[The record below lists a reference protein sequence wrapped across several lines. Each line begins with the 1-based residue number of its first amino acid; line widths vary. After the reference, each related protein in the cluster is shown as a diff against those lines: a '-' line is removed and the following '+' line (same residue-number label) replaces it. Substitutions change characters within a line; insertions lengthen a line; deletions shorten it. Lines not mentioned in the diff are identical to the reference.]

1 MIYKYRSD
9 IDGLRAIAILSVFVY
24 HAFPN
29 IIPGGFIGVDI
40 FFVISGYLI
49 SLGIFDGIDRKN
61 FSFADFYVRR
71 TRRIFPALLIVLIA
85 TYVAG
90 LFVLLPDELTRLGK
104 NIAAAAT
111 FTLNFVLK
119 QNTGYFD
126 AAGEQNPVLHLWS
139 LCIEEQ
145 FYILFPIVFLLI
157 AKINLNRVVSILI
170 IIIASFY
177 LNASMVT
184 ENAAAAFY
192 LPITRFWEMAIGSLL
207 AAISVR
213 QQFLRLEKI
222 GSLLSVTGFALIFLG
237 VFLIDKS
244 MEFPGWVALVPSL
257 GAMFILSV
265 SKKNKYNKFL
275 SNPIMVWV
283 GKISYPLYLWHYP
296 VFAYLRVYEGAE
308 TNAGQK
314 ISAMALAVILAWL
327 TYKFIEYPIRF
338 GIGRK
343 VSNKV
348 VISILVGLLIAIAVL
363 GKKTQSARGFQGRI
377 NGQLIENAKQ
387 SDRIP
392 DGIACSTPIFESAE
406 LNCLIADPNRP
417 PTHALIGDSH
427 ASHFY
432 AGMVEHVNETG
443 GNLILLSG
451 PGCVPFIGIR
461 TRNAKGDP
469 QTCGP
474 IVDEIHSFLDKTPT
488 IKTVVLAT
496 RGPITLTGKPFGE
509 EDVIGRYID
518 SDDYPSAKTL
528 HDLFSQSLDATLAHL
543 RMTGKKVVII
553 LDNPEL
559 GFNPT
564 LCNDLP
570 LIRKTKQTCTIAR
583 SEVEERNREYRNLI
597 GKLTLIYPEVEIV
610 DSFKA
615 FCDADNCY
623 AKKDGEWLYR
633 DNNHLTNSGSRQLK
647 PLYAF

>member
-9 IDGLRAIAILSVFVY
+9 IDGLRTIAILSVFVY

-29 IIPGGFIGVDI
+29 IIPGGFVGVDI

-170 IIIASFY
+170 IIMASFY

-244 MEFPGWVALVPSL
+244 MEF
-257 GAMFILSV
+257 
-265 SKKNKYNKFL
+265 
-275 SNPIMVWV
+275 
-283 GKISYPLYLWHYP
+283 
-296 VFAYLRVYEGAE
+296 R
-308 TNAGQK
+308 
-314 ISAMALAVILAWL
+314 
-327 TYKFIEYPIRF
+327 
-338 GIGRK
+338 
-343 VSNKV
+343 
-348 VISILVGLLIAIAVL
+348 VGLLSCLRL
-363 GKKTQSARGFQGRI
+363 GQ
-377 NGQLIENAKQ
+377 
-387 SDRIP
+387 
-392 DGIACSTPIFESAE
+392 
-406 LNCLIADPNRP
+406 CLYC
-417 PTHALIGDSH
+417 L
-427 ASHFY
+427 
-432 AGMVEHVNETG
+432 
-443 GNLILLSG
+443 
-451 PGCVPFIGIR
+451 
-461 TRNAKGDP
+461 
-469 QTCGP
+469 
-474 IVDEIHSFLDKTPT
+474 
-488 IKTVVLAT
+488 
-496 RGPITLTGKPFGE
+496 
-509 EDVIGRYID
+509 
-518 SDDYPSAKTL
+518 
-528 HDLFSQSLDATLAHL
+528 
-543 RMTGKKVVII
+543 
-553 LDNPEL
+553 
-559 GFNPT
+559 
-564 LCNDLP
+564 
-570 LIRKTKQTCTIAR
+570 
-583 SEVEERNREYRNLI
+583 
-597 GKLTLIYPEVEIV
+597 
-610 DSFKA
+610 
-615 FCDADNCY
+615 
-623 AKKDGEWLYR
+623 
-633 DNNHLTNSGSRQLK
+633 
-647 PLYAF
+647 